1 MQCSHDLPVIV
12 FKLSNINKIFSAN
25 QSELVELHAHS
36 QVLTV
41 LLLTNPVFP
50 SSLLKVWFLS
60 LLSALQSVF
69 IVPTSACHVN
79 FDGVL
84 EEGDGPTASEDSLAF
99 SEDSLSSSSSFLH
112 FRSAQVLS
120 LHLLHAHP
128 NLVLFYNQLLS
139 LSSSSLTPSQLL
151 FADMHMSS

>member
-1 MQCSHDLPVIV
+1 M
-12 FKLSNINKIFSAN
+12 
-25 QSELVELHAHS
+25 
-36 QVLTV
+36 

-120 LHLLHAHP
+120 VHLLHAHP
-128 NLVLFYNQLLS
+128 TSYYFIINYYHCHHHYQRHHSCCLRTCICLATFFQGKLS
-139 LSSSSLTPSQLL
+139 LRN
-151 FADMHMSS
+151 

>member
-1 MQCSHDLPVIV
+1 MEAGKENFYAD
-12 FKLSNINKIFSAN
+12 IF
-25 QSELVELHAHS
+25 
-36 QVLTV
+36 
-41 LLLTNPVFP
+41 PF
-50 SSLLKVWFLS
+50 SLLKVFFLS

-120 LHLLHAHP
+120 AHLLHAHP
-128 NLVLFYNQLLS
+128 NLVLFYNHYRHHHHRHCCSLACILLLKVFLQHFVRVNCRKES
-139 LSSSSLTPSQLL
+139 KPP
-151 FADMHMSS
+151 MHGQGFYL